1 MEFRR
6 RPCRL
11 WTISLGVSN
20 IHPSYRE
27 FALLTLHAD
36 LFRRIAELAC
46 DLCKKLKKATLQ
58 AHDIQTAYV
67 SSSLPLSLSLC
78 LRSGLSLG
86 SNMLILQST
95 VQSLSFLASLLSML
109 RVKAARL
116 SVPSTTTLSR
126 ACVRAPFFDHHTPS
140 THFRYDDNAQASRT

>member
-67 SSSLPLSLSLC
+67 SSSLSLC
-78 LRSGLSLG
+78 LRSGLSLR

-95 VQSLSFLASLLSML
+95 VQSLSLLASLLSML

-126 ACVRAPFFDHHTPS
+126 VCVKAPFFNHHTPS
-140 THFRYDDNAQASRT
+140 THFRYDDNAQALRT